1 MFDEEESQ
9 EEIRQSDARRRQER
23 YGKTAHD
30 QICPEEEVNQ
40 AASLRAGSHPKSF
53 KEFSGIAIL
62 GRRFLTTFKCQR
74 KSRARHCRRSKTGL

>member
-1 MFDEEESQ
+1 
-9 EEIRQSDARRRQER
+9 
-23 YGKTAHD
+23 
-30 QICPEEEVNQ
+30 VNQ